1 LRACCCVAARF
12 DDPFGSYVEYFTNI
26 LDGAKPAA
34 RTLILSRVIIHS
46 VPQFGVASPGTLE
59 RPGRPGCHPE
69 LRVIKNG
76 KVVFRS
82 EHASA
87 AGSAAAAAAGS
98 AAAGT
103 VRAGDGGIK
112 FVANLETAEDVVL
125 SFYHVEPRGTAPG
138 SRWKRVFMFRAQF
151 YTGFVK

>member
-1 LRACCCVAARF
+1 M
-12 DDPFGSYVEYFTNI
+12 
-26 LDGAKPAA
+26 
-34 RTLILSRVIIHS
+34 LSRVIIHS
-46 VPQFGVASPGTLE
+46 VPQFGVASPGTVE
-59 RPGRPGCHPE
+59 RPGRPGCNPE
-69 LRVIKNG
+69 LRIIKNG

-87 AGSAAAAAAGS
+87 SAASSAGDGGGSGSGSGGGGGGGTSTSAAAAS
-98 AAAGT
+98 AAGT

-112 FVANLETAEDVVL
+112 FVVNLETAEDVVL

-151 YTGFVK
+151 YTGFIK